1 MPQVPAHASSCRR
14 SYWRVCW
21 SCVVLISPQQR
32 QSSVNRRTWDLTAEG
47 RSVMWQRQQEWAG
60 ALVDGANDSVV
71 VWLMEQM
78 VMGRYGLIIDAI
90 YSFTFWWRQ
99 SRSDC
104 LFLAWFLLPCGTG
117 VDQWGSR
124 CRRPAAKSP
133 LPSGERTPATGQ
145 TDLPDRRAGE
155 TTDKAEGKEAKRRW

>member
-1 MPQVPAHASSCRR
+1 M
-14 SYWRVCW
+14 
-21 SCVVLISPQQR
+21 VLISPQQR

-78 VMGRYGLIIDAI
+78 VMGRYGLITDAI

-104 LFLAWFLLPCGTG
+104 LFLA
-117 VDQWGSR
+117 
-124 CRRPAAKSP
+124 
-133 LPSGERTPATGQ
+133 
-145 TDLPDRRAGE
+145 
-155 TTDKAEGKEAKRRW
+155 